1 MIHQSLKL
9 TPQLVE
15 NIIRRFGGIQRSR
28 LSSLSL
34 LLSCT
39 LGQLNRMIT
48 ELKVSGKLMESENII
63 TAL

>member
-1 MIHQSLKL
+1 MHQPLKL

-15 NIIRRFGGIQRSR
+15 NIIRHLGGIQRAR

-39 LGQLNRMIT
+39 VGQLNSLIT
-48 ELKVSGKLMESENII
+48 ALKVSGKLIESENII